1 MILTE
6 HQKVYLHKVAHDNG
20 FFFSGKYGF
29 HQQAFFVFSV
39 LNEMPWKWCSAA
51 RGSGSVL
58 AFVCQDRRIVQLFP
72 CLANLLAQGG
82 CKAFVDNIPP
92 ALRDFIAPRLE
103 SALQEDSNYLPPM
116 MTSFEKRGVHV
127 PPLYEDLPSSDESFA
142 EMSVTTQST
151 PST

>member
-58 AFVCQDRRIVQLFP
+58 AFVCQGRRIVQLFP
-72 CLANLLAQGG
+72 CLANHLAQGG
-82 CKAFVDNIPP
+82 CKALFIFIEDKGVDIVTPLVDAIAEGPQGVGISNIQTW
-92 ALRDFIAPRLE
+92 
-103 SALQEDSNYLPPM
+103 QEGGVRQVRMIWRKY
-116 MTSFEKRGVHV
+116 KRG
-127 PPLYEDLPSSDESFA
+127 
-142 EMSVTTQST
+142 
-151 PST
+151 